1 MEDTYTIVT
10 FPDVQELMEIEGF
23 DENSHPINDDPLL
36 SKVGS
41 SAYFVNSK
49 WLDDMNKYVVYILKE
64 RNGEYEYI
72 HRLTSQVTGTE
83 SDIIK
88 HGEHLAETF
97 YENLS
102 WVDDDLYY
110 FNGGEVAVRYYSHR
124 IITKEE
130 FDFLNY
136 IKCL

>member
-1 MEDTYTIVT
+1 MKDTYTIVT

-23 DENSHPINDDPLL
+23 DENSHLINDDPLL

-49 WLDDMNKYVVYILKE
+49 WLDDVNKYVVYILKE

-72 HRLTSQVTGTE
+72 HSLTSQVTGTK
-83 SDIIK
+83 SDVIK

-102 WVDDDLYY
+102 WVDYDLYY
-110 FNGGEVAVRYYSHR
+110 FNGGEVAVRYYSHK

-136 IKCL
+136 IK